1 MSKKVKLIS
10 PSYIKEFSCIG
21 GKCEDS
27 CCIGWDIDID
37 KISFKQYFKT
47 DNAEMRKMF
56 QKNIHNNEY
65 CTSPDV
71 DYGRVKLKKGKRC
84 AFLDDENLCVIYK
97 KLGEE
102 HLSNVC
108 TCYPRILN
116 VVDGIY
122 ERSLD
127 VACPEAARIL
137 LSKEEGIKFDE
148 REESLGKHI
157 VSGMIDTKSKEF
169 KDFIIKYFNELRS
182 ISLRIML
189 ERKYTLSQRLFVLG
203 YFLERAEEEFAEKG
217 NLDKYL
223 RDLDVFQVLE
233 DYEDNKFNYILQAA
247 FFKAV
252 LKDLDVFKEIDSE
265 SFKKYTRELYDGFD
279 LENMEDVTEKSEMFM
294 DAYEEYED
302 KYLEKY
308 SYIFEN
314 YLVNFMFNNLFPF
327 SESESSFDGYIML
340 LMRFSL
346 IRFYLVGRYLNNESE
361 SAENIIN
368 MIQSFS
374 KAVEHHKTFLSDVL
388 QDIKEKEF
396 DNMEFAKTLL

>member
-1 MSKKVKLIS
+1 MSKKIKLET

-37 KISFKQYFKT
+37 RISFKKYFKT
-47 DNAEMRKMF
+47 DNVEMRKMF

-97 KLGEE
+97 NLGEDN
-102 HLSNVC
+102 LSNVC

-116 VVDGIY
+116 LVDGHY

-137 LSKEEGIKFDE
+137 LAKEEGINFEKK
-148 REESLGKHI
+148 EEVLDKYI
-157 VSGMIDTKSKEF
+157 VSGVVDTKSKDV
-169 KDFIIKYFNELRS
+169 KDYILKYFNELRD
-182 ISLRIML
+182 ISLNIIQDRN
-189 ERKYTLSQRLFVLG
+189 YDLSKRLFALG
-203 YFLERAEEEFAEKG
+203 YFLERAEEEFEEKG
-217 NLDKYL
+217 SLDKYL
-223 RDLDVFQVLE
+223 KDLDVYEILE
-233 DYEDNKFNYILQAA
+233 DYEKNKFNYILQVS

-252 LKDLDVFKEIDSE
+252 LTDLNVFKEIDSE

-279 LENMEDVTEKSEMFM
+279 LEKIKDVTEKSEMFIE
-294 DAYEEYED
+294 AYEKYEKEYLD
-302 KYLEKY
+302 KY

-314 YLVNFMFNNLFPF
+314 YLANFMYNNLFPF
-327 SESESSFDGYIML
+327 SESDSAFDGYMML
-340 LMRFSL
+340 LIRFSI
-346 IRFYLVGRYLNNESE
+346 IRFYLVGRFLKNKGES
-361 SAENIIN
+361 SENIIK

-374 KAVEHHKTFLSDVL
+374 KAVEHHKTFLSDLL
-388 QDIKEKEF
+388 QDIKDKEF
-396 DNMEFAKTLL
+396 DNMEFAKTLI